1 MIQMK
6 ISFHA
11 TIREVAGV
19 SETDVKADDIPSLL
33 LALRDKFGERL
44 YRLIAKD
51 GRLRDDVVVLVNGQN
66 IEQFG
71 GIEAKLTPND
81 EVAIFPP
88 VSGG

>member
-1 MIQMK
+1 VIQMK
-6 ISFHA
+6 VSFHA
-11 TIREVAGV
+11 TIREAAGV
-19 SETDVKADDIPSLL
+19 PGADVEADDIPSLL

-44 YRLIAKD
+44 YRLITKD

-66 IEQFG
+66 IGHSG
-71 GIEAKLTPND
+71 GIEAKMTPND

>member
-1 MIQMK
+1 MK
-6 ISFHA
+6 VSFHA
-11 TIREVAGV
+11 TIREVTGV
-19 SETDVKADDIPSLL
+19 TETDVEADDIPSLL
-33 LALRDKFGERL
+33 LALRDRFGERL

-66 IEQFG
+66 IGRSG
-71 GIEAKLTPND
+71 GVEGKMAPDD

>member
-1 MIQMK
+1 MK
-6 ISFHA
+6 VSFHA

-19 SETDVKADDIPSLL
+19 PGTDVEADDIPSLL
-33 LALRDKFGERL
+33 LALRDKFGDKL
-44 YRLIAKD
+44 YRLIAEE

-66 IEQFG
+66 IEHSG
-71 GIEAKLTPND
+71 DAGSKLTPDD